1 MWGSDG
7 RHGQVGAGPGQPG
20 SARHSGQPGQPGP
33 AGRRQPEPPA
43 LPDTLEGPSGDP
55 LRSGTAARFS
65 EAGPDVTADFWR
77 RHAAPHEA
85 RHEARRIVREFLGS
99 VPRTEP
105 EAVLAFVNPRG
116 ELRTVTRAQLSAAV
130 DRLRPRQRQ
139 IVRLGVEE
147 RWPRQRVCEYLNHIS
162 IKTFERDHLEA
173 LDILIN
179 M

>member
-1 MWGSDG
+1 MWGSDE
-7 RHGQVGAGPGQPG
+7 RNGQVGAGPGQPDP
-20 SARHSGQPGQPGP
+20 ARQIGQPGP
-33 AGRRQPEPPA
+33 GGRRQPKPPA
-43 LPDTLEGPSGDP
+43 LPDALEGPHGDQ
-55 LRSGTAARFS
+55 LGVGARFS
-65 EAGPDVTADFWR
+65 SAAPDVTGDFWR
-77 RHAAPHEA
+77 RH
-85 RHEARRIVREFLGS
+85 EARRMVREFLGS

-105 EAVLAFVNPRG
+105 EAVLAFINPRG

-147 RWPRQRVCEYLNHIS
+147 RWPRQRICEYLNHIS

-173 LDILIN
+173 LDILIE